1 MRKILVLV
9 LAMMLLL
16 VGCGSKG
23 DSGSDKKTTEGP
35 KVKPT
40 GQEIDVNGYHFLVEK
55 WVRVS
60 DFDIR
65 NDSMRPDS
73 NGVGLSILM
82 EDDTIPMLENGM
94 PAFYFDTTSGGK
106 TESSKIKSWIVVA
119 EPVSNFEG
127 YSVRLTYIYTVV
139 NGHDLPTE
147 LIFNNP
153 VSGSESYFTLD
164 PMETELNNLETF
176 DVDVSSC
183 SFDGFGSELK
193 IDKKYVLVSN
203 DYGMSGIG
211 SKMAQSVYYDS
222 IAKLKSDNV
231 IPDSDG
237 DLVFNQV
244 TLEPE
249 FADSS
254 KGAELTETWNSSLSG
269 VVLAD
274 HRFVNDDQNIK
285 FSAYSAKFAD
295 SPKNWKYLV
304 VYNSY
309 DSKIEEEYYHGGIN
323 RISVTTLVLI
333 IDVEKKEVV
342 HIEFIGA
349 DCPPAMN
356 AQSPRGEFMRDD
368 ALEYIERLLS
378 K

>member
-1 MRKILVLV
+1 MRKILVIV

-35 KVKPT
+35 KVKPI

-65 NDSMRPDS
+65 NDSMYPDS
-73 NGVGLSILM
+73 NGVGLSILL
-82 EDDTIPMLENGM
+82 EDDTIPMLDNAM

-106 TESSKIKSWIVVA
+106 NESSKIKSWIVVA
-119 EPVSNFEG
+119 EPVTGLEG
-127 YSVRLTYIYTVV
+127 YSVRLTFIYTVV
-139 NGHDLPTE
+139 DGHDLPTE

-164 PMETELNNLETF
+164 SMETELNNLETF

-183 SFDGFGSELK
+183 SFDGFGSEIK
-193 IDKKYVLVSN
+193 IDKKYVLVSS
-203 DYGMSGIG
+203 DYGMSRIG
-211 SKMAQSVYYDS
+211 SKMARSIYDDS
-222 IAKLKSDNV
+222 IAKLKNDNV

-249 FADSS
+249 FADSA
-254 KGAELTETWNSSLSG
+254 KGAELTGAWNASLSG

-274 HRFVNDDQNIK
+274 HAFRDEEKDRK
-285 FSAYSAKFAD
+285 LSGYSSKFAD
-295 SPKNWKYLV
+295 SPKDWKYLI
-304 VYNSY
+304 VYTSY
-309 DSKIEEEYYHGGIN
+309 DSKIEEEFYYGGVD

-333 IDVEKKEVV
+333 IDVEKTEVV

-356 AQSPRGEFMRDD
+356 AQSIRGEFMRDE
-368 ALEYIERLLS
+368 ALEYIERLLA